1 MIRKYPCN
9 REYEKIIRYNGNWF
23 KLKSIFDNDA
33 CVSDFDFNQEIENDE
48 LFDFNKV
55 LDLTNNATGNSNLF
69 NLIALQQ
76 LLGIFRRM
84 DKTQRAR
91 LTSIKSLYLS

>member
-23 KLKSIFDNDA
+23 KLKSIFDDDA
-33 CVSDFDFNQEIENDE
+33 GVSDFDFNQELQNDE

-55 LDLTNNATGNSNLF
+55 LDLTNNQEQELSQDDNIETFDFIDPIYDIEYDG
-69 NLIALQQ
+69 
-76 LLGIFRRM
+76 LLNCE
-84 DKTQRAR
+84 
-91 LTSIKSLYLS
+91 Y

>member
-23 KLKSIFDNDA
+23 KLKSIFDDDA
-33 CVSDFDFNQEIENDE
+33 GVSDFDFNQEIENDE

-55 LDLTNNATGNSNLF
+55 LDLTNNQEQELSQEDNVEQNDEHFDFIDPIYDIEYDG
-69 NLIALQQ
+69 
-76 LLGIFRRM
+76 LLN
-84 DKTQRAR
+84 
-91 LTSIKSLYLS
+91 

>member
-23 KLKSIFDNDA
+23 KLKSIFDDDA
-33 CVSDFDFNQEIENDE
+33 GVSDFDFNQEIENDE

-55 LDLTNNATGNSNLF
+55 LDLTNNQEQELSQEDNVEQNDEYFDFIDPVYDIDYTLDNLL
-69 NLIALQQ
+69 N
-76 LLGIFRRM
+76 
-84 DKTQRAR
+84 
-91 LTSIKSLYLS
+91 

>member
-23 KLKSIFDNDA
+23 KLKSIFDDDA
-33 CVSDFDFNQEIENDE
+33 GVSDFDFNQEIENDE

-55 LDLTNNATGNSNLF
+55 LDLTNNQEQEMSLEDDIEQNDEYFDFTDPVYDIDYTLDNLL
-69 NLIALQQ
+69 N
-76 LLGIFRRM
+76 
-84 DKTQRAR
+84 
-91 LTSIKSLYLS
+91 

>member
-33 CVSDFDFNQEIENDE
+33 GVSDFDFNQEIENDE

-55 LDLTNNATGNSNLF
+55 LDLTNN
-69 NLIALQQ
+69 QEQ
-76 LLGIFRRM
+76 
-84 DKTQRAR
+84 K
-91 LTSIKSLYLS
+91 LSQEDNIEQNDEHFDFIDPIYDIDYTFD

>member
-23 KLKSIFDNDA
+23 KLKSIFDDDA
-33 CVSDFDFNQEIENDE
+33 GVSDFDFNQEIENDE

-55 LDLTNNATGNSNLF
+55 LDLTNNQEQKLSQEDNIEQNDEHFDFIDPIYDIDYTLDNLL
-69 NLIALQQ
+69 N
-76 LLGIFRRM
+76 
-84 DKTQRAR
+84 
-91 LTSIKSLYLS
+91 

>member
-23 KLKSIFDNDA
+23 KLKSIFDDDA
-33 CVSDFDFNQEIENDE
+33 GVSDFYFNQEIENDE

-55 LDLTNNATGNSNLF
+55 LNLTNNQEQELSQEDNVEQNDEYFDFIDPVYDIDYTLDNLL
-69 NLIALQQ
+69 N
-76 LLGIFRRM
+76 
-84 DKTQRAR
+84 
-91 LTSIKSLYLS
+91 

>member
-23 KLKSIFDNDA
+23 KLKSIFDDDA
-33 CVSDFDFNQEIENDE
+33 GVSNFDFNQEIENDE

-55 LDLTNNATGNSNLF
+55 LDLTNNQEQKLSQEDDIEQNDEHFDFIDPIYDIDYTLDNLL
-69 NLIALQQ
+69 N
-76 LLGIFRRM
+76 
-84 DKTQRAR
+84 
-91 LTSIKSLYLS
+91 

>member
-33 CVSDFDFNQEIENDE
+33 GVSDFDFNQEIENDE

-55 LDLTNNATGNSNLF
+55 LDLTNNQEQKLSQEDNIEQNNEHFDFIDPIYDIDYTLDNLL
-69 NLIALQQ
+69 N
-76 LLGIFRRM
+76 
-84 DKTQRAR
+84 
-91 LTSIKSLYLS
+91 

>member
-23 KLKSIFDNDA
+23 KLKSIFDDDA
-33 CVSDFDFNQEIENDE
+33 GVSDFDFNQEIENDE

-55 LDLTNNATGNSNLF
+55 LDLTNN
-69 NLIALQQ
+69 QEQ
-76 LLGIFRRM
+76 
-84 DKTQRAR
+84 K
-91 LTSIKSLYLS
+91 LSQEDNIEQNDEHFDFIDPIYDIDYTFDNMLN

>member
-23 KLKSIFDNDA
+23 KLKSIFDDDA
-33 CVSDFDFNQEIENDE
+33 GVSDFDFNQEIENDE

-55 LDLTNNATGNSNLF
+55 LDLTNN
-69 NLIALQQ
+69 QEQ
-76 LLGIFRRM
+76 
-84 DKTQRAR
+84 K
-91 LTSIKSLYLS
+91 LSQEDNIEQNDEHFAFIDPIYDIDYTLDNMLN

>member
-23 KLKSIFDNDA
+23 KLKSIFDDDA
-33 CVSDFDFNQEIENDE
+33 GVSDFDFNQEIENDE

-55 LDLTNNATGNSNLF
+55 LDLTNNQEQELSQEDNVKQNDEYFDFIDPVYDIDYTLDNLL
-69 NLIALQQ
+69 N
-76 LLGIFRRM
+76 
-84 DKTQRAR
+84 
-91 LTSIKSLYLS
+91 

>member
-23 KLKSIFDNDA
+23 KLKSIFDDDA
-33 CVSDFDFNQEIENDE
+33 GVSDFDFNQEIENDE

-55 LDLTNNATGNSNLF
+55 LDLTNNQEQKLSQEDNIEQNDEHFDFIDPIYDNDYTLDNLL
-69 NLIALQQ
+69 N
-76 LLGIFRRM
+76 
-84 DKTQRAR
+84 
-91 LTSIKSLYLS
+91 

>member
-23 KLKSIFDNDA
+23 KLKSIFDDDA
-33 CVSDFDFNQEIENDE
+33 GVSDFDFNQEIENDE

-55 LDLTNNATGNSNLF
+55 LDLTNN
-69 NLIALQQ
+69 QEQ
-76 LLGIFRRM
+76 
-84 DKTQRAR
+84 K
-91 LTSIKSLYLS
+91 LSQEDNIEQNDEHVDVIDRIYDIDYTLDNMLN

>member
-23 KLKSIFDNDA
+23 KLKSIFDDDA
-33 CVSDFDFNQEIENDE
+33 GVSDFDFNQEIENDE

-55 LDLTNNATGNSNLF
+55 LDLTNNQEQKLSQEDNIEQNNEHFDFIDPIYDIDYTLDNLL
-69 NLIALQQ
+69 N
-76 LLGIFRRM
+76 
-84 DKTQRAR
+84 
-91 LTSIKSLYLS
+91 